1 MYQETG
7 GENKRQ
13 RKTLSEDESVDWFVP
28 RERMTDGNR
37 DSYQFAYFVSPLM
50 CFKKKLTAK
59 AQLQNKKGQE
69 HIFLEANDPLDGD
82 LAGENFGKF
91 GDVLQE

>member
-1 MYQETG
+1 
-7 GENKRQ
+7 
-13 RKTLSEDESVDWFVP
+13 
-28 RERMTDGNR
+28 
-37 DSYQFAYFVSPLM
+37 M

-91 GDVLQE
+91 GDVLQEWGGNGPSWCTMQRTEIVKGWDVLIRDTKLI